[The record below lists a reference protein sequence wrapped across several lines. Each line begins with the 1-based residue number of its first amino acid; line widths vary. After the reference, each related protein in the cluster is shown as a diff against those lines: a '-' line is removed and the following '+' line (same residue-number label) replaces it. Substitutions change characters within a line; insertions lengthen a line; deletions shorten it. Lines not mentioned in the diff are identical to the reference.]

1 MNIQRQQYV
10 ARRGGRCESNPGGR
24 RIEES
29 RALAAHGMASC
40 SSISRGTGLL
50 HSPFPISN
58 STYTPLLSLESFL
71 ARDWSVTFS

>member
-29 RALAAHGMASC
+29 RALPAHGMASC
-40 SSISRGTGLL
+40 SSIIAGNGAVA
-50 HSPFPISN
+50 FPI
-58 STYTPLLSLESFL
+58 PHF
-71 ARDWSVTFS
+71 